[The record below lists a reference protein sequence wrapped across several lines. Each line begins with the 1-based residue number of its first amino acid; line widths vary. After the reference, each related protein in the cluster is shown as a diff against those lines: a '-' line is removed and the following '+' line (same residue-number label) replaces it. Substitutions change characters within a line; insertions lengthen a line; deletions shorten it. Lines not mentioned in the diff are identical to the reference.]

1 MLMAKTKVRSRLHLY
16 GEGVGDVPPPRRF
29 GGGGEGEQ
37 PFDAVSAVRW
47 GVVMFLVAITMMFGA
62 LAVIYLLRLPV
73 RAAFPFELPRLSWVS
88 TAVILISS
96 ISMQYA
102 LHAARHQ
109 NRLGLC
115 RGLGI
120 TFALGCLFLTLQLL
134 SWLIV
139 KRSAS
144 EGIFTGLFY
153 LFTGLH
159 GAHLLGGVIFLAY
172 LFYRALRDT
181 GLLSNPLLVEMGTL
195 YWHFLGAL
203 WVALFILMQVR

>member
-1 MLMAKTKVRSRLHLY
+1 MAMAKTKVRSRSSSH
-16 GEGVGDVPPPRRF
+16 GRGGDMPPPYRF
-29 GGGGEGEQ
+29 GGEGGSEP
-37 PFDAVSAVRW
+37 PFDAASATRW
-47 GVVMFLVAITMMFGA
+47 GMVMFLAAIAIMFAA
-62 LAVIYLLRLPV
+62 LAAIYLLRLPV
-73 RAAFPFELPRLSWVS
+73 RGAFPFELPPISWVS
-88 TAVILISS
+88 TMVILISS

-120 TFALGCLFLTLQLL
+120 TFALGCLFLTLQLW
-134 SWLIV
+134 SWFIV
-139 KRSAS
+139 KQSAA

-159 GAHLLGGVIFLAY
+159 GAHLLGGLIFLAY
-172 LFYRALRDT
+172 LLYRALRDT
-181 GLLSNPLLVEMGTL
+181 HLLSDTLLVEMGTL
-195 YWHFLGAL
+195 YWHFLDAL

>member
-1 MLMAKTKVRSRLHLY
+1 MLMAKTKVRSRVRLY
-16 GEGVGDVPPPRRF
+16 GEGVGDVPPPHRF

-47 GVVMFLVAITMMFGA
+47 GVVIFLVAITMMFGA

-172 LFYRALRDT
+172 LLYRALRKTHLPSDA
-181 GLLSNPLLVEMGTL
+181 LLVEMGTL